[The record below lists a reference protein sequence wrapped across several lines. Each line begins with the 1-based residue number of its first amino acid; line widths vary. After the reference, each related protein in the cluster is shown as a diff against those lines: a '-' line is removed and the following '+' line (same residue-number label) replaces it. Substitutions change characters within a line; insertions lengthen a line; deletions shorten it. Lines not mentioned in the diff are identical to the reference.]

1 MTKKSKNK
9 NKRLPTKQKATTELK
24 VRDGCKKSKNKN
36 PQFSKSKKDLGV
48 PNNLCPVKDS
58 VPVVPHEVKTVEQQR
73 IEEKLKRR
81 EALNLIRQQAR
92 EKALEE
98 KRTKVRNLKI
108 WPSMVGS

>member
-24 VRDGCKKSKNKN
+24 VRDGSKKSKNKN
-36 PQFSKSKKDLGV
+36 PQFLKSKKDLGV

-58 VPVVPHEVKTVEQQR
+58 VPVVPHEVKTAEQQR

-81 EALNLIRQQAR
+81 EAMNLIRQQAR

-98 KRTKVRNLKI
+98 KRTKVGKSNQC
-108 WPSMVGS
+108 